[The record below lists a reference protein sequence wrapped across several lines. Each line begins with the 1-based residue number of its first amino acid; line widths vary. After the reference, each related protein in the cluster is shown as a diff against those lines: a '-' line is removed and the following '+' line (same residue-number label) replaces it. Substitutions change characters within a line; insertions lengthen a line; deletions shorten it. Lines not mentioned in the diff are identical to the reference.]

1 MPALSDHAAL
11 PPASSP
17 PPRAR
22 RLMEPVQQFLH
33 TETAGGLVLALA
45 AAVALVWAN
54 VHGSSYTE
62 LWTTDLDV
70 SVGDWSAHTTLQKLA
85 KDGLMAV
92 FFFVVGLEIKRE
104 LTIGELA
111 DRRVARVPFFAALG
125 GMVVPALIYTAF
137 NGTGV
142 GADGWGIPMA
152 TDIAFAVGV
161 LSLLS
166 RRVPSTLGAFLLAI
180 AVIDDIGA
188 ILVIAV
194 FYSGGLEPLWLLGA
208 GLCTAGVW
216 LMLRWRVRLVVPYA
230 LLAVAAWAF
239 MSGSGVSPTIAGVA
253 LGLLMPVRPWT
264 DPDAA
269 ADEACRVAAE
279 LDGGA
284 VTHGESLA
292 GWRRM
297 DDLGRQ
303 AVPLAERLE
312 VVMHPWSAFVV
323 LPLFALAWAGVPLDG
338 EALENA
344 AGSAV
349 TLGVV
354 LGLVGGKLLGVT
366 LGTWLA
372 VRLGLGTLP
381 AGVRWPHVA
390 GVAALAG
397 IGFTVSVFVSSL
409 AFADPGLVDEA
420 RVGIVAA
427 SLLAGIAGAAILVA
441 AGRADR
447 RGTGV

>member
-1 MPALSDHAAL
+1 
-11 PPASSP
+11 
-17 PPRAR
+17 
-22 RLMEPVQQFLH
+22 MEPVQQFLH
-33 TETAGGLVLALA
+33 TESASGLVLAA
-45 AAVALVWAN
+45 AAAAALLWAN
-54 VHGSSYTE
+54 LHASSYAD
-62 LWTTDLDV
+62 LWGTGIDIR
-70 SVGDWSAHTTLQKLA
+70 VGDWSAHTTLQKLA

-125 GMVVPALIYTAF
+125 GMAVPALVYTAF
-137 NGTGV
+137 NAGGD
-142 GADGWGIPMA
+142 GSGGWGIPMA

-161 LSLLS
+161 LSLMS
-166 RRVPSTLGAFLLAI
+166 RRVPRTLGAFLLAI

-188 ILVIAV
+188 IIVIAV
-194 FYSGGLEPLWLLGA
+194 FYSGGIEPLYLLAAA
-208 GLCTAGVW
+208 GCIAGVGV
-216 LMLRWRVRLVVPYA
+216 MLAWRVRLVVPYA
-230 LLAVAAWAF
+230 LLSVAAWAF

-264 DPDAA
+264 DPAEAA
-269 ADEACRVAAE
+269 GEACRVAE
-279 LDGGA
+279 DLDRAG
-284 VTHGESLA
+284 VSRGEALY

-312 VVMHPWSAFVV
+312 AVMHPWSAFVV

-338 EALENA
+338 DALRA
-344 AGSAV
+344 AADSPV

-354 LGLVGGKLLGVT
+354 LGLVGGKLAGVT
-366 LGTWLA
+366 LGTWAA
-372 VRLGLGTLP
+372 VRLGLGDLP
-381 AGVRWPHVA
+381 AGIRWPHVA
-390 GVAALAG
+390 GVAGLAG

-409 AFADPGLVDEA
+409 AFGDPGLVDEA

-427 SLLAGIAGAAILVA
+427 SLAAGGLGAAILLL
-441 AGRADR
+441 AGRDR
-447 RGTGV
+447 EPDGT

>member
-1 MPALSDHAAL
+1 
-11 PPASSP
+11 
-17 PPRAR
+17 
-22 RLMEPVQQFLH
+22 MEPVQQFLH
-33 TETAGGLVLALA
+33 TASAGGVVLALA

-62 LWTTDLDV
+62 LWTTDIDL

-125 GMVVPALIYTAF
+125 GMVVPALIYAAF
-137 NGTGV
+137 NAGGA
-142 GADGWGIPMA
+142 GADGWGI
-152 TDIAFAVGV
+152 AVGV

-166 RRVPSTLGAFLLAI
+166 RRVPVTLGAFLLAI

-194 FYSGGLEPLWLLGA
+194 FYSGGLAPLWLLGA
-208 GLCTAGVW
+208 GLCLAGVW

-230 LLAVAAWAF
+230 LLAIGAWAF
-239 MSGSGVSPTIAGVA
+239 MAGSGVSPTIAGVA
-253 LGLLMPVRPWT
+253 LGLLMPVRPWA
-264 DPDAA
+264 DPDATAHEA
-269 ADEACRVAAE
+269 ADVAAD
-279 LDGGA
+279 LGDGS
-284 VTHGESLA
+284 VTHGEALA

-323 LPLFALAWAGVPLDG
+323 LPLFALAWAGIPLG
-338 EALENA
+338 GGALGDA

-349 TLGVV
+349 TLGVA
-354 LGLVGGKLLGVT
+354 LGLVAGKLLGVT
-366 LGTWLA
+366 LGTWMA
-372 VRLGLGTLP
+372 VRLGLGVLP

-409 AFADPGLVDEA
+409 AFSDPGLVDEA
-420 RVGIVAA
+420 RVGIVGA
-427 SLLAGIAGAAILVA
+427 SLVAGLLGAAILLA
-441 AGRADR
+441 AGRTDR
-447 RGTGV
+447 RRAGA

>member
-1 MPALSDHAAL
+1 
-11 PPASSP
+11 
-17 PPRAR
+17 
-22 RLMEPVQQFLH
+22 MEPVQQFLH
-33 TETAGGLVLALA
+33 TASAGGVVLALA

-62 LWTTDLDV
+62 LWTTDIDL

-125 GMVVPALIYTAF
+125 GMVVPALIYAAF
-137 NGTGV
+137 NAGGA

-166 RRVPSTLGAFLLAI
+166 RRVPVTLGAFLLAI

-194 FYSGGLEPLWLLGA
+194 FYSGGLAPLWLLGA
-208 GLCTAGVW
+208 GLCLAGVW

-230 LLAVAAWAF
+230 LLAIGAWAF
-239 MSGSGVSPTIAGVA
+239 MAGSGVSPTIAGVA
-253 LGLLMPVRPWT
+253 LGLLMPVRPWA
-264 DPDAA
+264 DPDATAHEA
-269 ADEACRVAAE
+269 ADVAAD
-279 LDGGA
+279 LGDGS
-284 VTHGESLA
+284 VTHGEALA

-323 LPLFALAWAGVPLDG
+323 LPLFALAWAGIPLG
-338 EALENA
+338 GGALGDA

-349 TLGVV
+349 TLGVA
-354 LGLVGGKLLGVT
+354 LGLVAGKLLGVT
-366 LGTWLA
+366 LGTWMA
-372 VRLGLGTLP
+372 VRLGLGVLP

-409 AFADPGLVDEA
+409 AFSDPGLVDEA
-420 RVGIVAA
+420 RVGIVGA
-427 SLLAGIAGAAILVA
+427 SLVAGLLGAAILLA
-441 AGRADR
+441 AGRTDR
-447 RGTGV
+447 RRAGA

>member
-1 MPALSDHAAL
+1 
-11 PPASSP
+11 
-17 PPRAR
+17 
-22 RLMEPVQQFLH
+22 MEPVQQFLH
-33 TETAGGLVLALA
+33 TASAGGVVLALA

-54 VHGSSYTE
+54 VHGSSYSE
-62 LWTTDLDV
+62 LWTTDIDIA
-70 SVGDWSAHTTLQKLA
+70 VGDWSAHTTLQKLA

-125 GMVVPALIYTAF
+125 GMVVPALIYAAF
-137 NGTGV
+137 NAGGA

-166 RRVPSTLGAFLLAI
+166 RRVPVTLGAFLLAI

-194 FYSGGLEPLWLLGA
+194 FYSGGLAPLWLLGA
-208 GLCTAGVW
+208 GLCLAGVW

-230 LLAVAAWAF
+230 LLAIGAWAF
-239 MSGSGVSPTIAGVA
+239 MAGSGVSPTIAGVA
-253 LGLLMPVRPWT
+253 LGLLMPVRPWA
-264 DPDAA
+264 DPDATAHEA
-269 ADEACRVAAE
+269 ADVAAD
-279 LDGGA
+279 LGDGS
-284 VTHGESLA
+284 VTHGEALA

-323 LPLFALAWAGVPLDG
+323 LPLFALAWAGIPLG
-338 EALENA
+338 GGALGDA

-349 TLGVV
+349 TLGVA
-354 LGLVGGKLLGVT
+354 LGLVAGKLLGVT
-366 LGTWLA
+366 LGTWMA
-372 VRLGLGTLP
+372 VRLGLGVLP

-409 AFADPGLVDEA
+409 AFSDPGLVDEA
-420 RVGIVAA
+420 RVGIVGA
-427 SLLAGIAGAAILVA
+427 SLVAGLLGAAILLA
-441 AGRADR
+441 AGRTDR
-447 RGTGV
+447 RRAGA